1 VGFLPQPSQVRFTA
15 ALMNCRFR
23 GDFWEATM
31 LSRWLAP
38 ALFFLLI
45 ANCAHA
51 QMGGVGGGYGNVHI
65 RAVLP
70 NGRPGPARLLVR
82 LMDGSSNA
90 PVATNYTDDM
100 GTANFLGIS
109 PGYYHVVVSGDGIES
124 SDSGQFEI
132 DTRKMT
138 QDQMV
143 YIQPIANANSG
154 QTPPGSS
161 MISVA
166 ELNIPSNA
174 RKEFEKASEAM
185 SHQDWKK
192 ALQRLNQAISIS
204 PTYAS
209 AYNNLGVV
217 YSHMSDW
224 LHEREALQKAISL
237 NDHFGEAMVNLAK
250 LCLRDNDY
258 VQAQNLLERATSFDP
273 NNGQDLLLLANAQLM
288 NKHYGEAI
296 ASAGKVHSLAHDHSP
311 LAHYIAA
318 RAYEHEN
325 RPQDA
330 LSELD
335 VFLKEE
341 PQGQRADHVR
351 DEVQS
356 IHRQMQ

>member
-1 VGFLPQPSQVRFTA
+1 
-15 ALMNCRFR
+15 
-23 GDFWEATM
+23 M

-38 ALFFLLI
+38 ALFLLLT

-51 QMGGVGGGYGNVHI
+51 QMSYGNGNIHI
-65 RAVLP
+65 RVLLP
-70 NGRPGPARLLVR
+70 NGRAAPARLMVR
-82 LMDGSSNA
+82 LMNGASNS
-90 PVATNYTDDM
+90 PVDTNYTDDI
-100 GTANFLGIS
+100 GTANFQGVA
-109 PGYYHVVVSGDGIES
+109 PGYYHVIVSGDGFKDC
-124 SDSGQFEI
+124 DSGPFEV
-132 DTRKMT
+132 DSRKVA
-138 QDQMV
+138 QSEMV
-143 YIQPIANANSG
+143 TIQPAENANSG

-161 MISVA
+161 MVSAA
-166 ELNIPSNA
+166 ELNVPSNA
-174 RKEFEKASEAM
+174 RKEFEKANEAI

-250 LCLRDNDY
+250 LCFRDNDF

-273 NNGQDLLLLANAQLM
+273 NNAQDLLLLANAQLM
-288 NKHYGEAI
+288 NKHYQAAI
-296 ASAGKVHSLAHDHSP
+296 ASADKVHSLSHDHSP

-330 LSELD
+330 LSELQ

-351 DEVQS
+351 DEMQS